1 MVYKKLKHGRV
12 EYSKNPI
19 AHILSDK
26 KKEQVIESKE
36 TKETKETKGGSI
48 DDLGNKLK
56 NITLSSNNN
65 SNQETKTN
73 TKLDRFINFKL

>member
-36 TKETKETKGGSI
+36 TKGGSI

-65 SNQETKTN
+65 SSQETKTN

>member
-36 TKETKETKGGSI
+36 TKGGSI

-65 SNQETKTN
+65 SNNQETKTN
-73 TKLDRFINFKL
+73 TKLDKFINFKL

>member
-26 KKEQVIESKE
+26 KKEQVIES
-36 TKETKETKGGSI
+36 KETKGGSI

>member
-36 TKETKETKGGSI
+36 TKGGSI

-73 TKLDRFINFKL
+73 TTLDRFINFKL

>member
-36 TKETKETKGGSI
+36 TKGGSI

-73 TKLDRFINFKL
+73 TKLDKFINFKL

>member
-26 KKEQVIESKE
+26 KKEQVIES
-36 TKETKETKGGSI
+36 KETKGGSI

-73 TKLDRFINFKL
+73 TKLDRFINLKL

>member
-19 AHILSDK
+19 EHILSDK
-26 KKEQVIESKE
+26 KKEQVIES
-36 TKETKETKGGSI
+36 KETKGGSI

>member
-26 KKEQVIESKE
+26 EKEQVIESKE
-36 TKETKETKGGSI
+36 TKCGSI

-65 SNQETKTN
+65 SNQGNSRTT
-73 TKLDRFINFKL
+73 LFPP

>member
-12 EYSKNPI
+12 EYSINPI
-19 AHILSDK
+19 AHILNEK
-26 KKEQVIESKE
+26 KKEPVIESKE
-36 TKETKETKGGSI
+36 VKGGSI

-56 NITLSSNNN
+56 NITLSSNSN
-65 SNQETKTN
+65 SNNQETKTN

>member
-36 TKETKETKGGSI
+36 TKGGSI

-65 SNQETKTN
+65 SNNQETKTN

>member
-26 KKEQVIESKE
+26 KKEQVIES
-36 TKETKETKGGSI
+36 KETKETKGGSI

>member
-26 KKEQVIESKE
+26 KKEQVIES
-36 TKETKETKGGSI
+36 KETKGGSI

-73 TKLDRFINFKL
+73 TKLDRIINFKL

>member
-1 MVYKKLKHGRV
+1 MVYKNLKHGRV

-26 KKEQVIESKE
+26 KKEQVIES
-36 TKETKETKGGSI
+36 KETKGGSI